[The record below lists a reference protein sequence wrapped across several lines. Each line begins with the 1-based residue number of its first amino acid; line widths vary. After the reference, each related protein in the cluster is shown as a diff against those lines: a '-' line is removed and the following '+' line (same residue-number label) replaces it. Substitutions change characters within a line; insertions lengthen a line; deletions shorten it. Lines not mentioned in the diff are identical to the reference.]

1 MIARLHGVLH
11 EKTPEQLIVDV
22 GGVGYQVLVSLQTF
36 YHLPGVGEQVSL
48 LIHTHTRED
57 TLRLYGFLE
66 EKEKSYFLL
75 LRGVSGIGPKL
86 ALNILSGIPVD
97 ELEAALHARD
107 VTRLVAAP
115 GVGKKTAERM
125 VVELQEKVG
134 ALEDANG
141 ASSGT
146 PDPLSTEA
154 VSALVN
160 LGYRQAQVEKT
171 VREIVRNGKTAIA
184 DVIRESLRRL
194 SA

>member
-1 MIARLHGVLH
+1 MIARLHGVLL

-36 YHLPGVGEQVSL
+36 YHLPGVEEQVSL

-57 TLRLYGFLE
+57 TLRLYGFLQ

-75 LRGVSGIGPKL
+75 LRSVSGIGPKL

-107 VTRLVAAP
+107 VMRLVAAP

-134 ALEDANG
+134 ALEDASG

-171 VREIVRNGKTAIA
+171 VREIVRNGETAIA
-184 DVIRESLRRL
+184 GVIRESLRRL